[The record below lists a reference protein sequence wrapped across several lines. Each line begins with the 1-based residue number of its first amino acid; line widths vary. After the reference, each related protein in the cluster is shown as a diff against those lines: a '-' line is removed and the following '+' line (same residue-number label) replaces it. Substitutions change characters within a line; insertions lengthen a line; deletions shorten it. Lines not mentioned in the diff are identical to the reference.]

1 MADEEPGATNE
12 QLGKQPSHNLLIPSD
27 DLLDAHDPEANIP
40 ILMSPIRTEAASDSL
55 RTLTTLSTLDTSV
68 SLSTPGAEISVGP
81 QAIPFALR
89 RTLTLPQAESP
100 FRAPQRDPV
109 SNTLPLTQRTVRIQI
124 RHPDETVEEAE
135 TVAARPEGPVSEWRK
150 EQLKYMRKG
159 RVSKGLETKRIPTL
173 NGPLSLPYARNP
185 RCVSQ
190 LHHVTDDS
198 GVDAT
203 VPDDTVYLGH
213 LFGLK
218 RANHVKIYPAET
230 FQVTADGN
238 TKPTAEY
245 AMGAGDDPNR
255 VHATRPLVVREPHQV
270 TGPRR
275 SIDTVRPGS
284 KAIEIKVSLHVP
296 RP

>member
-109 SNTLPLTQRTVRIQI
+109 SNTLPLTQELLFPPLGYGPFGSGGDRFGFFDSFVRVPDLNPNSALGKRPSVYPHLTALCPFRTRGIPGA
-124 RHPDETVEEAE
+124 RASSTMSLTTVES
-135 TVAARPEGPVSEWRK
+135 TQRFPMTPST
-150 EQLKYMRKG
+150 
-159 RVSKGLETKRIPTL
+159 S
-173 NGPLSLPYARNP
+173 
-185 RCVSQ
+185 
-190 LHHVTDDS
+190 VTS
-198 GVDAT
+198 SA
-203 VPDDTVYLGH
+203 
-213 LFGLK
+213 
-218 RANHVKIYPAET
+218 
-230 FQVTADGN
+230 
-238 TKPTAEY
+238 
-245 AMGAGDDPNR
+245 
-255 VHATRPLVVREPHQV
+255 
-270 TGPRR
+270 
-275 SIDTVRPGS
+275 
-284 KAIEIKVSLHVP
+284 
-296 RP
+296 